1 MYPYE
6 RAKKLV
12 VEIRKLGVNEQGK
25 SFLDLFRILITEIGN
40 ALGYVRMVR
49 SAAMYYCS
57 EAVKFLPDLDEM
69 IQFGEFSGVGDKG
82 AKLSNETNRAAKNL
96 DEVIGTLIKNFGEG
110 SDYFKVLVNVFQ
122 SVLLNSEHEQLKVF
136 YMIVPALCISWT
148 EASLQAKEAVYR
160 TTRGP
165 TRELYFSDDG
175 FAMGIAYCLAIL
187 KQTRKHEGLHW
198 ADSVRHKHKI
208 DQKQLEEQQTARANK
223 EAAVAAKKKKEASAN
238 SSIFSVFSSKSS
250 KKNDD
255 ANVDEDYEDYEEVHT
270 LQVTGKRLEAG
281 RRETEQLFYSLSGA
295 GIFFKRTDVDT

>member
-1 MYPYE
+1 
-6 RAKKLV
+6 
-12 VEIRKLGVNEQGK
+12 
-25 SFLDLFRILITEIGN
+25 
-40 ALGYVRMVR
+40 MVR

-57 EAVKFLPDLDEM
+57 EAVKFIPDLDEM
-69 IQFGEFSGVGDKG
+69 ISFEDYSGSNNDNS
-82 AKLSNETNRAAKNL
+82 ANLSNETNRAAKNL
-96 DEVIGTLIKNFGEG
+96 DEVINTLIKNFGEG
-110 SDYFKVLVNVFQ
+110 SDYFKVLVKVFQ

-198 ADSVRHKHKI
+198 VESVRQKHKI
-208 DQKQLEEQQTARANK
+208 DQKVLEDQQILRANK
-223 EAAVAAKKKKEASAN
+223 EAAIAARKKKEASAN
-238 SSIFSVFSSKSS
+238 SSIFSVFSTS
-250 KKNDD
+250 KKKDD
-255 ANVDEDYEDYEEVHT
+255 VNPDEDYEDYEEIHT
-270 LQVTGKRLEAG
+270 LQVTGKRLEAQ

-295 GIFFKRTDVDT
+295 GIFFKRTDIDT